1 MVTSP
6 LVELRDVHF
15 AYEAERPVLD
25 GASLRILPGERLSIL
40 GNNGAGKTTLLHVI
54 VGLVRPQAGEVIA
67 FGEAR
72 RREKDFWS
80 VRQRVGLLFQDP
92 DDQLFCPT
100 VREDVAFGP
109 LNLGRTPDQARA
121 IVLATLER
129 LRIADLAGR
138 VTHRLSGGEKRIVAL
153 ATVLAMEPELLL
165 LDEPTL
171 GLDEPAYERLVEI
184 LSGLSQ
190 ALCVVSH
197 DRSFHARLGTGT
209 VELCGGRV
217 VDSRA

>member
-1 MVTSP
+1 VTTP

-15 AYEAERPVLD
+15 AYDAERPVLV
-25 GASLRILPGERLSIL
+25 GAGLRVLPGERVSIL
-40 GNNGAGKTTLLHVI
+40 GGNGAGKTTLLHVV
-54 VGLVRPQAGEVIA
+54 VGLARPQRGEVLA
-67 FGEAR
+67 FGEPC
-72 RREKDFWS
+72 RRERDFWS
-80 VRQRVGLLFQDP
+80 VRKRVGLLFQDP

-109 LNLGRTPDQARA
+109 LNLGRSTQEARA
-121 IVLATLER
+121 IVAKTLEG
-129 LRIADLAGR
+129 LRIGELAGR

-171 GLDEPAYERLVEI
+171 GLDEPAYERLLEV
-184 LSGLSQ
+184 LASLSQ
-190 ALCVVSH
+190 AMCIVSH
-197 DRSFHARLGTGT
+197 DRSFHERLGTRA
-209 VELCGGRV
+209 VELRAGRV

>member
-1 MVTSP
+1 VTQP

-15 AYEAERPVLD
+15 AYEAARPVLA
-25 GASLRILPGERLSIL
+25 GASLRVLPGERVSIL
-40 GNNGAGKTTLLHVI
+40 GGNGAGKTTLLHMI
-54 VGLVRPQAGEVIA
+54 VGLVRPQAGEVLA
-67 FGEAR
+67 FGEPR

-109 LNLGRTPDQARA
+109 LNLGRSRQQARE
-121 IVLATLER
+121 IVAATLEG
-129 LRIADLAGR
+129 LRIGELADR

-171 GLDEPAYERLVEI
+171 GLDEPAYERLLEI
-184 LSGLSQ
+184 LAALPQ
-190 ALCVVSH
+190 AMCVVSH
-197 DRSFHARLGTGT
+197 DRCLHRRIETRA
-209 VELCGGRV
+209 VELRAGRV
-217 VDSRA
+217 VDSPR

>member
-1 MVTSP
+1 MTEP

-15 AYEAERPVLD
+15 AYEVERPVLA
-25 GASLRILPGERLSIL
+25 GASLRVYPGERVSIL
-40 GNNGAGKTTLLHVI
+40 GGNGAGKTTLLHVI
-54 VGLVRPQAGEVIA
+54 VGLIHPQAGEVIA

-80 VRQRVGLLFQDP
+80 VRERVGLLFQDP

-109 LNLGRTPDQARA
+109 LNLGRSSQEARA
-121 IVLATLER
+121 IVAETLER
-129 LRIADLAGR
+129 LRIAELADR

-171 GLDEPAYERLVEI
+171 GLDEPAYERLFEI
-184 LSGLSQ
+184 LAGLPQ
-190 ALCVVSH
+190 AMCVVSH
-197 DRSFHARLGTGT
+197 DRSFHERLCVRA
-209 VELCGGRV
+209 VELRAGRV
-217 VDSRA
+217 VDSRR

>member
-1 MVTSP
+1 MTAP

-15 AYEAERPVLD
+15 AYEAERPVLA
-25 GASLRILPGERLSIL
+25 GASLRLLPAERVSIL
-40 GNNGAGKTTLLHVI
+40 GGNGAGKTTLLHVI
-54 VGLVRPQAGEVIA
+54 VGLVRPRSGEVVA
-67 FGEAR
+67 FGEPR

-80 VRQRVGLLFQDP
+80 VRKRVGLLFQDP

-109 LNLGRTPDQARA
+109 LNLGRSREEARA
-121 IVLATLER
+121 IVAATLER
-129 LRIADLAGR
+129 LRIGELAGR

-171 GLDEPAYERLVEI
+171 GLDEPAYERLLEI
-184 LSGLSQ
+184 LAGLPH
-190 ALCVVSH
+190 AMCVVSH
-197 DRSFHARLGTGT
+197 DRSFHARLATKA
-209 VELCGGRV
+209 VELRAGRV
-217 VDSRA
+217 VDSRR

>member
-1 MVTSP
+1 VTEP

-15 AYEAERPVLD
+15 AYEVERPVLA
-25 GASLRILPGERLSIL
+25 GASLRVYPGERVSIL
-40 GNNGAGKTTLLHVI
+40 GGNGAGKTTLLHVI
-54 VGLVRPQAGEVIA
+54 VGLIHPQAGEVIA

-80 VRQRVGLLFQDP
+80 VRERVGLLFQDP

-109 LNLGRTPDQARA
+109 LNLGRSSQEARA
-121 IVLATLER
+121 IVAETLER
-129 LRIADLAGR
+129 LRIGELADR

-171 GLDEPAYERLVEI
+171 GLDEPAYERLFEI
-184 LSGLSQ
+184 LAGLPQ
-190 ALCVVSH
+190 AMCVVSH
-197 DRSFHARLGTGT
+197 DRSFHERLCVRA
-209 VELCGGRV
+209 VELRAGRV
-217 VDSRA
+217 VDSRR